1 MKELD
6 RAIYDKYIRPTEK
19 KRDFSIGIEIEMP
32 VVNLSGEPVE
42 EEAVLEVSDVFRKH
56 FGFDVQSKDDN
67 GCINSI
73 TDRSNG
79 DNLSFD
85 CCYSNLELSMGVG
98 DDLIKIH
105 ERFKKLYTF
114 LLQQYPIPDPA
125 CCRTA
130 ERHCAQFPGQP
141 VREGGTSAQD
151 YCHQRIAH
159 RARCCQ
165 AETEEP
171 ECKRAVMPQ
180 IRYHI

>member
-114 LLQQYPIPDPA
+114 LQQQFAKFGYTLTGMGINPNYAVNYNKPVPNERYRMLYLSSAPLQVPRRY
-125 CCRTA
+125 
-130 ERHCAQFPGQP
+130 
-141 VREGGTSAQD
+141 SLM
-151 YCHQRIAH
+151 
-159 RARCCQ
+159 
-165 AETEEP
+165 
-171 ECKRAVMPQ
+171 CKRIHLLTP
-180 IRYHI
+180 